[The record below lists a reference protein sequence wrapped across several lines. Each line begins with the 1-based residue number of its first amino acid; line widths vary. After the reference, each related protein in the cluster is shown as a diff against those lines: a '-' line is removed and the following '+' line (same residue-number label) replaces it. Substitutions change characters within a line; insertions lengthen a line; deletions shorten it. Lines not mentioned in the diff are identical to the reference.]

1 MAGSQIVISSLS
13 TMEEC
18 TEVVALQKAIW
29 AFEDDTE
36 LLPPRVIV
44 VAVKIGGQ
52 AFGAYDHGRM
62 VAFLVAF
69 AATKPDGH
77 RYLHSQML
85 GVLPEYRNTGIG
97 KRLKLHQKDDALARG
112 YDLIEWTFDPLQ
124 LKNAWFNIEGLGA
137 IVRRY
142 ERNLYGTSTSALQ
155 GGLPTDRCIAE
166 WWIRKPRYMPDI
178 VERLP
183 VPPVRSRAVQE
194 LVASHFE
201 AAFARALAAVGVK
214 RVEDGIEYLFG
225 EVTE

>member
-1 MAGSQIVISSLS
+1 MSSEIVISSLT

-18 TEVVALQKAIW
+18 TEIVALQKTIW

-52 AFGAYDHGRM
+52 AFGAYDNGRM
-62 VAFLVAF
+62 IAFLVAF
-69 AATKPDGH
+69 AATKADGH
-77 RYLHSQML
+77 KYLHSQML

-97 KRLKLHQKDDALARG
+97 KRLKMYQRDDALARG

-166 WWIRKPRYMPDI
+166 WWIQKPRPMPDI

-194 LVASHFE
+194 MVASHFE
-201 AAFARALAAVGVK
+201 AAFAKGLAVVGVK
-214 RVEDGIEYLFG
+214 RIEDSIEYLFG
-225 EVTE
+225 EVKE

>member
-13 TMEEC
+13 TMEQC
-18 TEVVALQKAIW
+18 TEVVTLQKLIW
-29 AFEDDTE
+29 AYEDDTE

-52 AFGAYDHGRM
+52 AFGAYDNGRM
-62 VAFLVAF
+62 VAFLIAF
-69 AATKPDGH
+69 AATKPDG
-77 RYLHSQML
+77 RKYLHSQML

-97 KRLKLHQKDDALARG
+97 KRLKLHQRDNALSRG

-155 GGLPTDRCIAE
+155 GGLPTDRLIAE
-166 WWIRKPRYMPDI
+166 WWIQKPRID
-178 VERLP
+178 VEILERVP
-183 VPPVRSRAVQE
+183 VPPVRSRDVQE
-194 LVASHFE
+194 MVASRFE
-201 AAFARALAAVGVK
+201 DAFARGLAVVGVS
-214 RVEDGIEYLFG
+214 RDGDGIEYLFG
-225 EVTE
+225 VIE

>member
-1 MAGSQIVISSLS
+1 
-13 TMEEC
+13 
-18 TEVVALQKAIW
+18 
-29 AFEDDTE
+29 
-36 LLPPRVIV
+36 
-44 VAVKIGGQ
+44 
-52 AFGAYDHGRM
+52 
-62 VAFLVAF
+62 
-69 AATKPDGH
+69 
-77 RYLHSQML
+77 ML

>member
-1 MAGSQIVISSLS
+1 LAGSEIIISSL
-13 TMEEC
+13 TDMEQC
-18 TEVVALQKAIW
+18 SAVVSLQKTIW
-29 AFEDDTE
+29 EYEDDTE

-52 AFGAYDHGRM
+52 AFGAYVNGQM
-62 VAFLVAF
+62 IAFLVAF
-69 AATKPDGH
+69 AASKPDGY

-85 GVLPEYRNTGIG
+85 GVLPEYRNSGIG
-97 KRLKLHQKDDALARG
+97 KRLKLRQRDDALARG
-112 YDLIEWTFDPLQ
+112 IELIEWTFDPLQ

-142 ERNLYGTSTSALQ
+142 MRNLYGTSTSALQ

-166 WWIRKPRYMPDI
+166 WWINKPRMRPEI
-178 VERLP
+178 LERVP

-194 LVASHFE
+194 EVANRFE
-201 AAFARALAAVGVK
+201 ECFAKGLAAVGVN

-225 EVTE
+225 VPE